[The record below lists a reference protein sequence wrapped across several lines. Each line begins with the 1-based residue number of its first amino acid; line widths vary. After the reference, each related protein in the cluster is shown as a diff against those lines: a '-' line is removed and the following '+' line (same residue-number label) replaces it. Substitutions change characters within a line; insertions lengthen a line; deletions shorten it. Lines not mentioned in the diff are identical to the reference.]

1 LSKPPSKRATGP
13 RDHNAAA
20 GPRERTGAT
29 RPRMVDVARVAGVS
43 AATVSRALRQPDAV
57 SSRMRARIDEAVER
71 LSYRRNL
78 MAGGLASARTMT
90 IGVIIPSMINAF
102 FSNTLEGMEAGLAG
116 SGYQLL
122 IGNSRY
128 GLETEEQLVASLLAW
143 SPAAIVVTGCRHS
156 RGTMR
161 MLLEANIPV
170 IEMWELSDRPI
181 DTVVGFSQR
190 AAGAAAARHMIER
203 GATRLG
209 FIGAMLGSDYRAGD
223 RRAGFMAAAAEAGFA
238 PPAEVSVPEQ
248 ATAVGGAGALS
259 RLIDANP
266 DVDAVLCS
274 NDVIALGAI
283 FEAYRRGWQI
293 PQRLKLCGC
302 GDIDFAAAT
311 APALTT
317 IHPPRR
323 AIGVKIAEIL
333 LERFSGK
340 ETAETVFD
348 LGFELVVRGST

>member
-1 LSKPPSKRATGP
+1 M
-13 RDHNAAA
+13 
-20 GPRERTGAT
+20 GAT

-43 AATVSRALRQPDAV
+43 TATVSRALREPEAV
-57 SSRMRARIDEAVER
+57 SPRMRERIDAAVER

-78 MAGGLASARTMT
+78 MAGGLASARSMT
-90 IGVIIPSMINAF
+90 IGVVIPSMINAF
-102 FSNTLEGMEAGLAG
+102 FSNTLEGMESGLAG

-161 MLLEANIPV
+161 MLLDANIPV

-190 AAGAAAARHMIER
+190 TAGAAAARHLIER

-209 FIGAMLGSDYRAGD
+209 FIGAMLSSDYRAGD
-223 RRAGFMAAAAEAGFA
+223 RRAGFMAAAAECGFA

-248 ATAVGGAGALS
+248 ATAVGGAKALS
-259 RLIDANP
+259 QLMEAHP

-274 NDVIALGAI
+274 NDVMALGAI
-283 FEAYRRGWQI
+283 FEAHRHGWQV

-311 APALTT
+311 EPALTT
-317 IHPPRR
+317 IRPPRR
-323 AIGVKIAEIL
+323 AIGVKIAEVL
-333 LERFSGK
+333 LQRFAGV
-340 ETAETVFD
+340 EATETVFD

>member
-1 LSKPPSKRATGP
+1 MPDQSPAQ
-13 RDHNAAA
+13 
-20 GPRERTGAT
+20 GPRERMGAT

-43 AATVSRALRQPDAV
+43 PATVSRALREPDAV
-57 SSRMRARIDEAVER
+57 SPRMRARIDAAVER

-78 MAGGLASARTMT
+78 MAGGLASARSMT

-102 FSNTLEGMEAGLAG
+102 FSTTIEGMEVGFAD

-128 GLETEEQLVASLLAW
+128 GQDTEEQLIASLLAW

-156 RGTMR
+156 RGAMR
-161 MLLEANIPV
+161 MLLDANIPV
-170 IEMWELSDRPI
+170 VEMWELSDRPI

-190 AAGAAAARHMIER
+190 AAGAAAARHLIER

-223 RRAGFMAAAAEAGFA
+223 RRAGFMAAAAEAGFE
-238 PPAEVSVPEQ
+238 PPAEFNVPEQ
-248 ATAVGGAGALS
+248 ATTVGGAKALS
-259 RLIDANP
+259 ELMDAHP

-274 NDVIALGAI
+274 NDVMALGAV
-283 FEAYRRGWQI
+283 FEAHRRGWRI

-302 GDIDFAAAT
+302 GDIEFTAAT
-311 APALTT
+311 EPALTT
-317 IHPPRR
+317 IRPPRR
-323 AIGVKIAEIL
+323 AIGLKIAEVL
-333 LERFSGK
+333 RERFAGVEPT
-340 ETAETVFD
+340 ETIFD